1 MTEPFNFPD
10 GRMAN
15 NAEDLLELCEQYPD
29 EATGFLIGQ
38 DLEKWLA
45 YIGSYEVAECAANAR
60 QSDTGDRQKL
70 EDFLNRCHS
79 LTEPKPVPAAVV
91 EPNIEDNM
99 TLPESGEAITD
110 LPPKWTESASKNT
123 EATPPKQPS
132 VETAIDN
139 SSAEAI
145 ATPTAE
151 QPESKEAVT
160 ESEPETK
167 TKANSS
173 TNSQEKPSFFQ
184 VVAKFIVKILYRD
197 KA

>member
-38 DLEKWLA
+38 DLERWLA

-60 QSDTGDRQKL
+60 QLDTGDRQKL
-70 EDFLNRCHS
+70 EEFLNRCHS
-79 LTEPKPVPAAVV
+79 ITEPNPAPAAVV

-99 TLPESGEAITD
+99 TPPESGEPIMD
-110 LPPKWTESASKNT
+110 LPPKWTESASLKT
-123 EATPPKQPS
+123 GAIPPKPPS
-132 VETAIDN
+132 EVTPDN
-139 SSAEAI
+139 SPAEAI
-145 ATPTAE
+145 ATST
-151 QPESKEAVT
+151 PESKSEEAVT
-160 ESEPETK
+160 ESEPETE
-167 TKANSS
+167 TKAAT

-184 VVAKFIVKILYRD
+184 VVAKFFVKIFY
-197 KA
+197 

>member
-38 DLEKWLA
+38 ELEKWLA

-110 LPPKWTESASKNT
+110 LPPKWTESAARNT
-123 EATPPKQPS
+123 EPTPPKQPS
-132 VETAIDN
+132 VETAPDN
-139 SSAEAI
+139 SSAETT
-145 ATPTAE
+145 ATYTPK
-151 QPESKEAVT
+151 SKSEEAVT
-160 ESEPETK
+160 ESEPEANQ
-167 TKANSS
+167 ANSS

-184 VVAKFIVKILYRD
+184 VVAKFIVKILYRN

>member
-15 NAEDLLELCEQYPD
+15 NAEDLIELCEQYPD

-45 YIGSYEVAECAANAR
+45 YIGSYDVAECAANAR
-60 QSDTGDRQKL
+60 QLDTGDRQKL
-70 EDFLNRCHS
+70 EEFLNRCHS
-79 LTEPKPVPAAVV
+79 ITEPSPAPAAVV

-99 TLPESGEAITD
+99 TPPESGEPIMD
-110 LPPKWTESASKNT
+110 LPPKWTESASLKT
-123 EATPPKQPS
+123 GAIPPKPPS
-132 VETAIDN
+132 EVTPDN
-139 SSAEAI
+139 SPAEAI
-145 ATPTAE
+145 ATST
-151 QPESKEAVT
+151 PESKSEEAVT

-167 TKANSS
+167 TEAAS

-184 VVAKFIVKILYRD
+184 VVAKFFVKIFY
-197 KA
+197 

>member
-15 NAEDLLELCEQYPD
+15 NAEDLIELCEQYPD

-45 YIGSYEVAECAANAR
+45 YIGSYDVAECAANAR
-60 QSDTGDRQKL
+60 QLDTGDRQKL
-70 EDFLNRCHS
+70 EEFLNRCHS
-79 LTEPKPVPAAVV
+79 ITEPNPAPAAVV

-99 TLPESGEAITD
+99 TPPESGEPIMD
-110 LPPKWTESASKNT
+110 LPPKWTESASLKT
-123 EATPPKQPS
+123 GAIPPKPPS
-132 VETAIDN
+132 EVTPDN
-139 SSAEAI
+139 SPAEAI
-145 ATPTAE
+145 ATST
-151 QPESKEAVT
+151 PESKSEEAVT

-167 TKANSS
+167 TEAAS

-184 VVAKFIVKILYRD
+184 VVAKFFVKIFY
-197 KA
+197 